1 METSKIQLFG
11 IPNCDSVKKARTW
24 LDQKG
29 CEYDFQDFKK
39 IKINEEQIKFW
50 CSIVDLVSLVNKKST
65 TWRGLSKIEQDS
77 VIDQKSACEILL
89 KNPSLV
95 KRPVIWQKKP
105 ANVVV
110 GVQPALWEELFGQ

>member
-29 CEYDFQDFKK
+29 LEYDFQDFKK
-39 IKINEEQIKFW
+39 IKINEDQIEFW
-50 CSIVDLVSLVNKKST
+50 CSIVDWVSLVNKKST
-65 TWRGLSKIEQDS
+65 TWRGLSKIEQDF

-105 ANVVV
+105 TNVVV
-110 GVQPALWEELFGQ
+110 GVQPALWEKLFDQ

>member
-29 CEYDFQDFKK
+29 LEYDFQDFKK
-39 IKINEEQIKFW
+39 IKINEDQIEFW
-50 CSIVDLVSLVNKKST
+50 CSIVDWVSLVNKKST
-65 TWRGLSKIEQDS
+65 TWRGLSKIEQDF

-110 GVQPALWEELFGQ
+110 GVQPAIWEKLFDQ